1 MRNRKTHKRICAGCS
16 KEELVRSDQ
25 LKRKCA
31 DCNNKDTSGL
41 RRFHKAHP
49 EAAGNASR
57 KHGLR
62 SHRIYR
68 IYKSML
74 ERCGHTSVVHKYA
87 CYYADRGI
95 RVCDEWLNDR
105 TAFFDWAFANGYS
118 DDLQIDREENDL
130 GYSPDNCRWVTPK
143 ENQDNRR
150 DRLVH

>member
-1 MRNRKTHKRICAGCS
+1 MRNRKTHKRICSGCS

-25 LKRKCA
+25 LNKQCPACA
-31 DCNNKDTSGL
+31 KNTSGL
-41 RRFHKAHP
+41 IPGQVTRLT
-49 EAAGNASR
+49 
-57 KHGLR
+57 HGLHG
-62 SHRIYR
+62 HRIYR
-68 IYKSML
+68 IYYGML
-74 ERCGHTSVVHKYA
+74 ERCGHTNVIHKFA

-118 DDLQIDREENDL
+118 DDLQIDREKNDL

-150 DRLVH
+150 DRSGH

>member
-1 MRNRKTHKRICAGCS
+1 MRNRKTHKRICSGCS

-25 LKRKCA
+25 I
-31 DCNNKDTSGL
+31 NKQCPACSTNTSGL
-41 RRFHKAHP
+41 RRYHREHP
-49 EAAGNASR
+49 EACGNASR
-57 KHGLR
+57 KHGLHG
-62 SHRIYR
+62 HRIYR

-74 ERCGHTSVVHKYA
+74 ERCGHTSVVHKFA

-150 DRLVH
+150 DRSGH